1 LSYFKIK
8 SYAKVNLALN
18 VTGKNSGLHK
28 VESIVGFVSLYDVIL
43 IKKIQSKKHIISFNG
58 KYSKNISK
66 ENTITKLLKILE
78 KEKLLKGKKFEI
90 KVNKYIPVKSGL
102 GGGSMNAANIL
113 KYLIKKK
120 LINLSKKQLS
130 SICKSIGSDVA
141 LGLNSTFTI
150 LKSNNQ
156 IKEFKNCKKFYVLI
170 IKPSFGCSTKEIYSG
185 VKKFTKPRFNKPSKK
200 MFSFDNLKKFNNS
213 LEAISLSKFPK
224 LKNIKHFL
232 EKSSNKSFVRMTGSG
247 SAIVAYFKSQKLCDD
262 VKKKFS
268 RKYKNCWCKV
278 AKTI

>member
-1 LSYFKIK
+1 MNYSSIK
-8 SYAKVNLALN
+8 SYAKINLALN
-18 VTGKNSGLHK
+18 VTGKTSGLHQI
-28 VESIVGFVSLYDVIL
+28 ESIVGFVSLHDVIL

-58 KYSKNISK
+58 KYSKNIDK
-66 ENTITKLLKILE
+66 KNTISKLLKILE
-78 KEKLLKGKKFEI
+78 KERLLTGHRFEI
-90 KVNKYIPVKSGL
+90 KVKKHIPLKSGL

-113 KYLIKKK
+113 KYLIMKKF
-120 LINLSKKQLS
+120 INPSKGQLS
-130 SICKSIGSDVA
+130 LICKSIGSDVA

-170 IKPSFGCSTKEIYSG
+170 VKPSFGCSTKEIYSG
-185 VKKFTKPRFNKPSKK
+185 VKKFTKPRFNRPSKK
-200 MFSFDNLKKFNNS
+200 MLCFDNLKKLNNS

-224 LKNIKHFL
+224 LKDIKHFL
-232 EKSSNKSFVRMTGSG
+232 EKSSNESFVRMTGSG
-247 SAIVAYFKSQKLCDD
+247 SAIVAYFKSKKLCDD

-268 RKYKNCWCKV
+268 RTYKNCWCKV

>member
-1 LSYFKIK
+1 MSYFKIK
-8 SYAKVNLALN
+8 SYAKINLALN
-18 VTGKNSGLHK
+18 VIGKTSGLHK
-28 VESIVGFVSLYDVIL
+28 IESIVGFVSLYDVIL
-43 IKKIQSKKHIISFNG
+43 IKEIQSKKHIISFNG
-58 KYSKNISK
+58 KYSKNIHK
-66 ENTITKLLKILE
+66 NNTISNLLKILE
-78 KEKLLKGKKFEI
+78 KEKLLRDRSFEI
-90 KVNKYIPVKSGL
+90 KVNKHIPSKSGL

-120 LINLSKKQLS
+120 FINPSKEQLN

-156 IKEFKNCKKFYVLI
+156 IKEFKNCKKFYALI
-170 IKPSFGCSTKEIYSG
+170 VKPSFGCSTKEIYSG

-200 MFSFDNLKKFNNS
+200 MISFDNLKNLNNS
-213 LEAISLSKFPK
+213 LEPISLLKFPK

-247 SAIVAYFKSQKLCDD
+247 SAIVAYFKSKKLCDD

-268 RKYKNCWCKV
+268 RKYKNYWCKV

>member
-1 LSYFKIK
+1 MNYSRVK
-8 SYAKVNLALN
+8 SYAKINLALN
-18 VTGKNSGLHK
+18 ITGKTSELHK
-28 VESIVGFVSLYDVIL
+28 IESIVGFVTLHDVIL
-43 IKKIQSKKHIISFNG
+43 IKKIQSKKHIISFKG
-58 KYSKNISK
+58 KFSKNISK
-66 ENTITKLLKILE
+66 KNTISKLLEFLE
-78 KEKLLKGKKFEI
+78 KEKLLTSHKFKI
-90 KVNKYIPVKSGL
+90 KVNKYIPSKSGL

-113 KYLIKKK
+113 KFLIKKNF
-120 LINLSKKQLS
+120 INPSKAQLS
-130 SICKSIGSDVA
+130 LICKSIGSDVA

-170 IKPSFGCSTKEIYSG
+170 AKPSFGCSTKDIYSS

-200 MFSFDNLKKFNNS
+200 MFNFDYLKKLNNS
-213 LEAISLSKFPK
+213 LEVISLSKFPK

-232 EKSSNKSFVRMTGSG
+232 EKSSNESFVRMTGSG
-247 SAIVAYFKSQKLCDD
+247 SAIVAYFKSKKLCDD

-268 RKYKNCWCKV
+268 RTYKNCWCKV

>member
-1 LSYFKIK
+1 MNYSRIK
-8 SYAKVNLALN
+8 SFAKINLALN

-28 VESIVGFVSLYDVIL
+28 IESIVGFVSLYDVIL
-43 IKKIQSKKHIISFNG
+43 IKKIQSKKHVISFNG
-58 KYSKNISK
+58 KFSKNISK
-66 ENTITKLLKILE
+66 KNTISKLLKVLD
-78 KEKLLKGKKFEI
+78 KERFLTDHKFKI
-90 KVNKYIPVKSGL
+90 KVNKYIPSKSGL

-113 KYLIKKK
+113 KYLIKKNF
-120 LINLSKKQLS
+120 INPSKKQLT

-156 IKEFKNCKKFYVLI
+156 IKEFKSCKKFYALI
-170 IKPSFGCSTKEIYSG
+170 VKPSFGCSTKEIFSG
-185 VKKFTKPRFNKPSKK
+185 VKKFSKPRFNKPSKK
-200 MFSFDNLKKFNNS
+200 MLRFDNLKKLNNS
-213 LEAISLSKFPK
+213 LEKISLSRFPK

-247 SAIVAYFKSQKLCDD
+247 SAIVAYFKSKKLCDD

-278 AKTI
+278 TKTI

>member
-1 LSYFKIK
+1 MNYSRIK
-8 SYAKVNLALN
+8 SFAKINLALN

-28 VESIVGFVSLYDVIL
+28 IESIVGFVSLYDVIL
-43 IKKIQSKKHIISFNG
+43 IKKIRSKKHVISFNG

-66 ENTITKLLKILE
+66 KNTISKLLKVLD
-78 KEKLLKGKKFEI
+78 KERFLTDHKFKI
-90 KVNKYIPVKSGL
+90 KVNKYIPSRSGL

-113 KYLIKKK
+113 KYLIKKNF
-120 LINLSKKQLS
+120 INPSKKQLI

-156 IKEFKNCKKFYVLI
+156 IKEFKSCKKFYALI
-170 IKPSFGCSTKEIYSG
+170 VKPSFGCSTKEIFSG
-185 VKKFTKPRFNKPSKK
+185 VKKFSKPRFNKPSKK
-200 MFSFDNLKKFNNS
+200 MLRFDNLKKLNNS
-213 LEAISLSKFPK
+213 LEKISLSRFPK

-247 SAIVAYFKSQKLCDD
+247 SAIVAYFKSKKLCDD

>member
-1 LSYFKIK
+1 MSYSRIK
-8 SYAKVNLALN
+8 SYAKINLALN
-18 VTGKNSGLHK
+18 ITGKTSKLHK
-28 VESIVGFVSLYDVIL
+28 IESIVGFVTLHDVIL
-43 IKKIQSKKHIISFNG
+43 IKKIQSKKHVISFKG
-58 KYSKNISK
+58 KFSKNISK
-66 ENTITKLLKILE
+66 KNTISKLLEFLE
-78 KEKLLKGKKFEI
+78 KEKLLTNHKFEI
-90 KVNKYIPVKSGL
+90 KINKYIPLKSGL
-102 GGGSMNAANIL
+102 GGGSMNAANII
-113 KYLIKKK
+113 KYLIKKNF
-120 LINLSKKQLS
+120 INPSKRQLS

-141 LGLNSTFTI
+141 LGLSSTFTI

-156 IKEFKNCKKFYVLI
+156 IKEFKSCKNFYVLI
-170 IKPSFGCSTKEIYSG
+170 VKPSFGCSTKEIYSS

-200 MFSFDNLKKFNNS
+200 IFSFDNLKKLNNS

-232 EKSSNKSFVRMTGSG
+232 EKSSNMSFVRMTGSG
-247 SAIVAYFKSQKLCDD
+247 SAIVAYFKSKKLCDD

>member
-1 LSYFKIK
+1 MSYSRIK
-8 SYAKVNLALN
+8 SFAKINLALN
-18 VTGKNSGLHK
+18 VTGKNLRLHNI
-28 VESIVGFVSLYDVIL
+28 ESIVGFVSLYDVIL
-43 IKKIQSKKHIISFNG
+43 IKEIQSKKHIISFNG
-58 KYSKNISK
+58 KYSKNIHK
-66 ENTITKLLKILE
+66 KNTISKLLKVLE
-78 KEKLLKGKKFEI
+78 KEKFITGQKFEI
-90 KVNKYIPVKSGL
+90 KVKKNIPSKSGL

-113 KYLIKKK
+113 KYLTKKK
-120 LINLSKKQLS
+120 FINLSKEQLR

-170 IKPSFGCSTKEIYSG
+170 VKPSFGCSTKEIYSG
-185 VKKFTKPRFNKPSKK
+185 VKKFTKPRFNKLSKK
-200 MFSFDNLKKFNNS
+200 MFSFDNLKKLNNS

-247 SAIVAYFKSQKLCDD
+247 SAIVAYFKSKKLCHD

>member
-1 LSYFKIK
+1 MSYSRIK
-8 SYAKVNLALN
+8 SYAKINLALN
-18 VTGKNSGLHK
+18 ITGKTSKLHK
-28 VESIVGFVSLYDVIL
+28 IESVVGFVTLHDVIL
-43 IKKIQSKKHIISFNG
+43 IKKIRSKKHIISFKG
-58 KYSKNISK
+58 KFSKNISK
-66 ENTITKLLKILE
+66 KNTISKLFKFLEKDKLLTSSR
-78 KEKLLKGKKFEI
+78 FEI
-90 KVNKYIPVKSGL
+90 KVNKYIPSKSGL

-113 KYLIKKK
+113 KYLIKENFINPNKRQ
-120 LINLSKKQLS
+120 LI

-170 IKPSFGCSTKEIYSG
+170 VKPSFGCSTKEIYSG
-185 VKKFTKPRFNKPSKK
+185 VKEFTKPRFIKPSKK
-200 MFSFDNLKKFNNS
+200 IFSFDNLKKLNNS
-213 LEAISLSKFPK
+213 LESISLSKFPK

-247 SAIVAYFKSQKLCDD
+247 SAIVAYFKSKKLCDD
-262 VKKKFS
+262 VKKKFN

>member
-1 LSYFKIK
+1 MSYSRIK
-8 SYAKVNLALN
+8 SYAKINLALN
-18 VTGKNSGLHK
+18 ITGKTFKLHK
-28 VESIVGFVSLYDVIL
+28 IESVVGFVSLHDVIL
-43 IKKIQSKKHIISFNG
+43 IKKIQSKKNIISFKG
-58 KYSKNISK
+58 KFSKNINQK
-66 ENTITKLLKILE
+66 NTISKLFKFLE
-78 KEKLLKGKKFEI
+78 KEKILTSSKFEI
-90 KVNKYIPVKSGL
+90 KVNKYIPSKSGL

-113 KYLIKKK
+113 KYLIKENF
-120 LINLSKKQLS
+120 INPSKKELI

-141 LGLNSTFTI
+141 LGLNSTFSI

-170 IKPSFGCSTKEIYSG
+170 VKPSFGCSTKEIYSG

-200 MFSFDNLKKFNNS
+200 MFSFDNLKKLNNS

-247 SAIVAYFKSQKLCDD
+247 SAIVAYFKSKKLCDD

>member
-1 LSYFKIK
+1 MTDIVIIILVVFLII
-8 SYAKVNLALN
+8 LAGVSFFLN
-18 VTGKNSGLHK
+18 
-28 VESIVGFVSLYDVIL
+28 
-43 IKKIQSKKHIISFNG
+43 KK
-58 KYSKNISK
+58 
-66 ENTITKLLKILE
+66 NTISKLLKFLE
-78 KEKLLKGKKFEI
+78 KEKLLTSHKFEI
-90 KVNKYIPVKSGL
+90 KVNKYIPSKSGL

-120 LINLSKKQLS
+120 FINPSRGQLS
-130 SICKSIGSDVA
+130 LICKSVGSDVA

-150 LKSNNQ
+150 LKSNNE
-156 IKEFKNCKKFYVLI
+156 IKEFKNCKKFYALI
-170 IKPSFGCSTKEIYSG
+170 VKPSFGCSTKEIYSS
-185 VKKFTKPRFNKPSKK
+185 VKKFSKPRFNKPSKK
-200 MFSFDNLKKFNNS
+200 MFIFDNLKKLNNS

-224 LKNIKHFL
+224 LKNIKNFL

-247 SAIVAYFKSQKLCDD
+247 SAIVAYFKSKKLCDD

>member
-1 LSYFKIK
+1 MSYSRVK
-8 SYAKVNLALN
+8 SYAKINLALN
-18 VTGKNSGLHK
+18 ITGKTSKLHK
-28 VESIVGFVSLYDVIL
+28 IESVVGFVTLHDVIL
-43 IKKIQSKKHIISFNG
+43 IKKIQSKKHIISFKG
-58 KYSKNISK
+58 KFSKNINQK
-66 ENTITKLLKILE
+66 NTISKLFKFLE
-78 KEKLLKGKKFEI
+78 KEKLLTGSKFEI
-90 KVNKYIPVKSGL
+90 KVNKYIPSKSGL

-113 KYLIKKK
+113 KYLIKENFINPSKRQ
-120 LINLSKKQLS
+120 LI

-170 IKPSFGCSTKEIYSG
+170 VKPSFGCSTKEIYSK
-185 VKKFTKPRFNKPSKK
+185 VKKFTKPRFNKLSKK
-200 MFSFDNLKKFNNS
+200 MFNFDNLKKLNNS

-247 SAIVAYFKSQKLCDD
+247 SAIVAYFKSKKLCDD

>member
-1 LSYFKIK
+1 MSYSRIK
-8 SYAKVNLALN
+8 SYAKINLALN
-18 VTGKNSGLHK
+18 ITGKTSKLHK
-28 VESIVGFVSLYDVIL
+28 IESVVGFVTLHDVIL
-43 IKKIQSKKHIISFNG
+43 IKKIQSKKHIISFKG
-58 KYSKNISK
+58 KFSKNINQK
-66 ENTITKLLKILE
+66 NTISKLFKFLE
-78 KEKLLKGKKFEI
+78 KEKLLTSSKFEI
-90 KVNKYIPVKSGL
+90 KVKKYIPSKSGL

-113 KYLIKKK
+113 KYLIKENFINPSKRQ
-120 LINLSKKQLS
+120 LI

-170 IKPSFGCSTKEIYSG
+170 VKPIFGCSTKEIYSG
-185 VKKFTKPRFNKPSKK
+185 VKKFTKSRFNKPSKK
-200 MFSFDNLKKFNNS
+200 MFSFDNLRKLNNS

-247 SAIVAYFKSQKLCDD
+247 SAIVAYFKSKKSCDD

>member
-1 LSYFKIK
+1 MNYFKIK
-8 SYAKVNLALN
+8 SHAKVNLALN

-28 VESIVGFVSLYDVIL
+28 IESIIGFVSLYDVIL

-58 KYSKNISK
+58 KYSKNIYK
-66 ENTITKLLKILE
+66 KNTISKLLKILE
-78 KEKLLKGKKFEI
+78 KEKLLKDHKFEI
-90 KVNKYIPVKSGL
+90 KVSKYIPSKSGL
-102 GGGSMNAANIL
+102 GGGSMNAATIL
-113 KYLIKKK
+113 KYLIKKNFV
-120 LINLSKKQLS
+120 NLSKKQLS
-130 SICKSIGSDVA
+130 LVCKSIGSDVA

-170 IKPSFGCSTKEIYSG
+170 VKPSFGCSTKEIYSG
-185 VKKFTKPRFNKPSKK
+185 VKKFSKPRFNKPSKK
-200 MFSFDNLKKFNNS
+200 MFCFDNLKKLNNS

-224 LKNIKHFL
+224 LKKIKRFL
-232 EKSSNKSFVRMTGSG
+232 EKSSKMSFVRMTGSG
-247 SAIVAYFKSQKLCDD
+247 SAIVAYFKSKKLCDD

-268 RKYKNCWCKV
+268 IKYKNCWCKV

>member
-1 LSYFKIK
+1 MSYSKIK
-8 SYAKVNLALN
+8 SFAKINIALN
-18 VTGKNSGLHK
+18 VTGKNVRLHK
-28 VESIVGFVSLYDVIL
+28 IESIFGFVSLYDVIL
-43 IKKIQSKKHIISFNG
+43 IKEIQTKKHKISFNG
-58 KYSKNISK
+58 QYSKNIK
-66 ENTITKLLKILE
+66 KKNTISKLLKILE
-78 KEKLLKGKKFEI
+78 KEKLIIGHKFEI
-90 KVNKYIPVKSGL
+90 KVNKYIPSKSGL

-113 KYLIKKK
+113 KYLIKKNF
-120 LINLSKKQLS
+120 INPSKEQLS

-170 IKPSFGCSTKEIYSG
+170 VKPSFGCSTKEIYSG
-185 VKKFTKPRFNKPSKK
+185 VKAFTKPRFNKPSKK
-200 MFSFDNLKKFNNS
+200 MLSFDYLKKLNNS

-224 LKNIKHFL
+224 LKNIKRFL
-232 EKSSNKSFVRMTGSG
+232 ENSSNKSFVRMTGSG
-247 SAIVAYFKSQKLCDD
+247 SAIVAYFKSKKLCED

>member
-1 LSYFKIK
+1 MSYSKIK
-8 SYAKVNLALN
+8 SYAKINLALN
-18 VTGKNSGLHK
+18 VIGKTSGLHK
-28 VESIVGFVSLYDVIL
+28 IESIVGFVSLYDVIL
-43 IKKIQSKKHIISFNG
+43 IKEIQSKKHIISFNG
-58 KYSKNISK
+58 KYSKNIHK
-66 ENTITKLLKILE
+66 KNTISNLLKILE
-78 KEKLLKGKKFEI
+78 KEKLLRDRSFEI
-90 KVNKYIPVKSGL
+90 KVNKHIPSKSGL

-120 LINLSKKQLS
+120 FINPSKEQLN

-156 IKEFKNCKKFYVLI
+156 IKEFKNCKKFYALI
-170 IKPSFGCSTKEIYSG
+170 VKPSFGCSTKEIYSG

-200 MFSFDNLKKFNNS
+200 MISFDNLKNLNNS
-213 LEAISLSKFPK
+213 LEPISLLKFPK

-232 EKSSNKSFVRMTGSG
+232 EKSSKKSFVRMTGSG
-247 SAIVAYFKSQKLCDD
+247 SAIVAYFKSKKLCDD

-268 RKYKNCWCKV
+268 RKYKNYWCKV

>member
-1 LSYFKIK
+1 MSYSRVK
-8 SYAKVNLALN
+8 SYAKINLALN
-18 VTGKNSGLHK
+18 ITGKTSKLHK
-28 VESIVGFVSLYDVIL
+28 IESVIGFVTLHDVIL
-43 IKKIQSKKHIISFNG
+43 IKKIQSKKHIISFKG
-58 KYSKNISK
+58 KFSKNIDQK
-66 ENTITKLLKILE
+66 NTISKLLEFLE
-78 KEKLLKGKKFEI
+78 KEKLLITHKFEI
-90 KVNKYIPVKSGL
+90 KVNKNIPSKSGL

-113 KYLIKKK
+113 KYLIKENFINPSKRQ
-120 LINLSKKQLS
+120 LI

-170 IKPSFGCSTKEIYSG
+170 VKPSFGCSTKEIYSG

-200 MFSFDNLKKFNNS
+200 MFSFDNLKKLNNS
-213 LEAISLSKFPK
+213 LEAISISKFPK

-247 SAIVAYFKSQKLCDD
+247 SAIVAYFKSKKLCDD
-262 VKKKFS
+262 VKKKFI